1 MVALQQAISRKV
13 SFLGQGATAEYSI
26 LKATSVWLG
35 TGSNRRPHDFQ
46 SHART
51 N

>member
-1 MVALQQAISRKV
+1 MVALQQAISREV
-13 SFLGQGATAEYSI
+13 SFLMRRSAAEHSL
-26 LKATSVWLG
+26 LKDISVWLG

>member
-1 MVALQQAISRKV
+1 MVALQQAISREV
-13 SFLGQGATAEYSI
+13 SFLSQRAAAEYSLLI
-26 LKATSVWLG
+26 VIPVWLG